1 MILVPIGIFLLFVS
15 KIVII
20 SNLLAILLNYMI
32 KTTYFL
38 LHLIDQLPYSVL
50 EISVNHFQLLF
61 IIAVAGSIFIYL
73 KSQKAYLIKAALFFA
88 LLLSISTLITD
99 INHIN
104 HKELI
109 VYNTSKNPA
118 IHLIRGKKNY
128 IISEEKI
135 KEEELFYFPGTSTK
149 RKLGLNQPVFLI
161 STDTITDENIV
172 MKNGLVFFEGKSLS
186 LQKNM
191 SDLNKTSLPDFI
203 INPSDKE
210 INTSDIMAGTTIVSN
225 KRYLGKNVNNSDQIH
240 YTTMKGAFRKKW

>member
-1 MILVPIGIFLLFVS
+1 MVLVPFGIVLLFVS
-15 KIVII
+15 KIYII
-20 SNLLAILLNYMI
+20 SNILAVLLNYMI
-32 KTTYFL
+32 KKTYFL
-38 LHLIDQLPYSVL
+38 LTVIDQLPFAVL
-50 EISVNHFQLLF
+50 EISVNQVQFLF
-61 IIAVAGSIFIYL
+61 IIAILGSIFIYL
-73 KSQKAYLIKAALFFA
+73 KSQKAYLMKAALFFA
-88 LLLSISTLITD
+88 LLLSISTLTKET
-99 INHIN
+99 NRIN

-109 VYNTSKNPA
+109 VYNMAKNPA
-118 IHLIRGKKNY
+118 VHLIYGKKNY

-135 KEEELFYFPGTSTK
+135 KEEELYYFPGTSTT
-149 RKLGLNQPVFLI
+149 RKLRLNKPVFLI
-161 STDTITDENIV
+161 SPDTITDENIV

-186 LQKNM
+186 LQKYM